1 MRSLVP
7 FLALFDREIS
17 KVAESRA
24 NSALIAC
31 LQRKKPKI
39 QPDHYILVYY
49 IHGKLLQIR
58 RKSRISCHLRY
69 HSIELLQMLLK
80 VVLTVH
86 ESFFSAQKP
95 QNTVQKANSL
105 RISAYQHKQGRP
117 DSDGTSQSIIFCN
130 PTFLLHHWIENFLLI
145 SKLD

>member
-17 KVAESRA
+17 KVDESRA

-39 QPDHYILVYY
+39 QPDHYILVHH

-58 RKSRISCHLRY
+58 GKIRISCHLRY
-69 HSIELLQMLLK
+69 HSIEIL
-80 VVLTVH
+80 
-86 ESFFSAQKP
+86 
-95 QNTVQKANSL
+95 
-105 RISAYQHKQGRP
+105 
-117 DSDGTSQSIIFCN
+117 
-130 PTFLLHHWIENFLLI
+130 
-145 SKLD
+145 